1 MATIKCPK
9 CGEVFTVDE
18 SSYAQILKQVRDE
31 ELKRE
36 VAERLELSLKALE
49 SEHKLA
55 LEKQSQDL
63 EAQIAE
69 LKAELAAVNARR
81 ESELKEL
88 MLRNGSEVEKLRRD
102 LENADQ
108 ARELALKDAAITWQ
122 EKVTAAEQE
131 KAALRADLAQT
142 KAQALEKEKF
152 LTGQIDLLK
161 NMKKSLSTK
170 MLGETLEQHC
180 RIAFDSI
187 RAAAYPNAYFEKD
200 NDASDGTKGDFIF
213 RDYLAEKVN
222 GEKVELV
229 SVMFEMKN
237 EDEGTGRKHKNEE
250 FLAKLDKDRRE
261 KGCEYAVLV
270 SLLED
275 GNDLYDQGIVD
286 VSHKYPK
293 MFVIRPQFFLPLI
306 HILKEAALKNAE
318 SKLELAVMK
327 AQDLDLTNF
336 EDKLQAAKKAVER
349 NSRLAASNFQ
359 KAIDEID
366 KTIKAMQATKDFLL
380 SASQYYERA
389 EKSMEAITVRKLT
402 YGNKTVQA
410 LLKARKGE
418 TSESDPQEIEIDADP
433 EEGSGP
439 EAQDPETLL

>member
-36 VAERLELSLKALE
+36 VAERLELSLKAQE
-49 SEHKLA
+49 IEQKLA

-69 LKAELAAVNARR
+69 LKAELKAANARR

-88 MLRNGSEVEKLRRD
+88 MLRNGSEVEKLRRE

-108 ARELALKDAAITWQ
+108 AKELALSKAELEWKEKLSTAEKDREVLKDSLVQ
-122 EKVTAAEQE
+122 EKEQAKNRE
-131 KAALRADLAQT
+131 QFLIEQITTL
-142 KAQALEKEKF
+142 KE
-152 LTGQIDLLK
+152 
-161 NMKKSLSTK
+161 MKKRLSTK
-170 MLGETLEQHC
+170 MLGESLEQHC
-180 RIAFDSI
+180 KAEFEKI
-187 RAAAYPNAYFEKD
+187 RSAAYPHAYFEKD
-200 NDASDGTKGDFIF
+200 NDASEGTKGDFIF
-213 RDYLAEKVN
+213 RNYLPEEVN

-229 SVMFEMKN
+229 SIMFEMKN

-250 FLAKLDKDRRE
+250 FFAKLDKDRRE

-270 SLLED
+270 SMLED
-275 GNDLYDQGIVD
+275 GNELYDQGIVD
-286 VSHKYPK
+286 VSHKFPK

-306 HILKEAALKNAE
+306 GILDGAAKKNAE
-318 SKLELAVMK
+318 SKRELELVK
-327 AQDLDLTNF
+327 AQNVDLTNF
-336 EDKLQAAKKAVER
+336 EGKLQAAREKVER
-349 NSRLAASNFQ
+349 DYHYADTNFHD
-359 KAIDEID
+359 AIAEID
-366 KTIKAMQATKDFLL
+366 KSIQDLQKVKQKLLTSFGFIKKADAVMEDLTI
-380 SASQYYERA
+380 
-389 EKSMEAITVRKLT
+389 RKLT

-410 LLKARKGE
+410 LLEAQKGE